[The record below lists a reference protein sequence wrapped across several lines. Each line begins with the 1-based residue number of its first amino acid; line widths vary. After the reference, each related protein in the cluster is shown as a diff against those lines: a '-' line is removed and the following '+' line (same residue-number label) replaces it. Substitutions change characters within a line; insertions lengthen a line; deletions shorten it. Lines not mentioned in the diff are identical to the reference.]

1 MFADQLNEF
10 TENIKTK
17 FESRLTALDRAGAE
31 IKQCWTVWYLKLF
44 NIISVS
50 NIDTNMASLT
60 GRAHLW
66 DSFHLHIEAWNSQLT
81 SLEQKIEIMRR
92 FNILSINR
100 MLKNYLFSHLW
111 NLMHSKFWQT
121 RLSEKVLDWKPN
133 QGNYQSF
140 QMFSNFERKEKINI
154 RFVIFLSIA
163 ESEVIPEE
171 NIPTSGSNLSSH
183 NNGDNSAA
191 ALNMN

>member
-31 IKQCWTVWYLKLF
+31 IYQDLDSLMSNISF
-44 NIISVS
+44 NINIISVS

-60 GRAHLW
+60 ARAHLW

-92 FNILSINR
+92 LNIL
-100 MLKNYLFSHLW
+100 
-111 NLMHSKFWQT
+111 
-121 RLSEKVLDWKPN
+121 
-133 QGNYQSF
+133 
-140 QMFSNFERKEKINI
+140 
-154 RFVIFLSIA
+154 
-163 ESEVIPEE
+163 
-171 NIPTSGSNLSSH
+171 
-183 NNGDNSAA
+183 
-191 ALNMN
+191 

>member
-31 IKQCWTVWYLKLF
+31 IQQHLDSLILF

-50 NIDTNMASLT
+50 NIDTNVASLT

-92 FNILSINR
+92 LNIL
-100 MLKNYLFSHLW
+100 
-111 NLMHSKFWQT
+111 
-121 RLSEKVLDWKPN
+121 
-133 QGNYQSF
+133 
-140 QMFSNFERKEKINI
+140 
-154 RFVIFLSIA
+154 
-163 ESEVIPEE
+163 
-171 NIPTSGSNLSSH
+171 
-183 NNGDNSAA
+183 
-191 ALNMN
+191 